1 MRFPQLPV
9 GQRFG
14 YQGKTFTKTGPLT
27 ASEEGTGKSQLIKK
41 SAEVTPLELQVS
53 PPEAKPQ
60 YSRQEVAE
68 LCARYRAGLTE
79 AVVARAGTQT
89 SLPVQDV
96 LEIIAAKTLP
106 KD

>member
-1 MRFPQLPV
+1 MRFPQLPI

-41 SAEVTPLELQVS
+41 SAEVAPLDFQ
-53 PPEAKPQ
+53 PQ
-60 YSRQEVAE
+60 PTEEKRQYNRQEVAE
-68 LCARYRAGLTE
+68 LFARYRAGLTE
-79 AVVARAGTQT
+79 AVVARAGPQT